1 MKMKTVPS
9 LRQMTAAA
17 LMSVVMML
25 CSMITVPS
33 VVPFTLQ
40 TFGVALAVG
49 LLGKKSGLLSV
60 VVYLLLGLA
69 GLPVFAGMQG
79 GAGVLFGPT
88 GGYLIGF
95 LPMVLLS
102 GWLMKNKTKL
112 WQRYLALVVG
122 LLADYAIGTLW
133 YVLVYAGSAGG
144 IAPALVL
151 CVLPYL
157 LPDALKLLGAVLI
170 IQKLKPYVRV
180 EQWTY

>member
-1 MKMKTVPS
+1 MKKQIFLS
-9 LRQMTAAA
+9 LRQMTAIA
-17 LMSVVMML
+17 LMSVVLLL
-25 CSMITVPS
+25 CSILTVPS
-33 VVPFTLQ
+33 IVPFTLQ

-49 LLGKKSGLLSV
+49 LLGIKSGLLSV
-60 VVYLLLGLA
+60 VVYLLLGLI

-79 GAGVLFGPT
+79 GIGVLLGPT

-112 WQRYLALVVG
+112 WQRYLALALG
-122 LLADYAIGTLW
+122 LLVDYAFGTLW
-133 YVLVYAGSAGG
+133 YLLVYAHSAGG
-144 IAPALVL
+144 IVPAIAL

-170 IQKLKPYVRV
+170 IQKLKTYVRV